1 MAALPD
7 LLSSSLAQKTD
18 AWSARA
24 RASLLGQL
32 PCRAGCSQ
40 CCIGPFPITVL
51 DVDRLRIGLR
61 SLSDEQRERI
71 EQVAQEQVV
80 AMEAAYPMLVQS
92 RYLDQWHDAEI
103 DRLVTEFHQQPCPA
117 LGTQGLCEVYEH
129 RPLACRSMGVP
140 AEQDGITHGACEV
153 QTFVPIV
160 RLSIELRA
168 EEDELARQE
177 SEALA
182 LRTAAVGAKG
192 EELLSPYGFLVCN
205 KPKG

>member
-1 MAALPD
+1 MAAHPD

-18 AWSARA
+18 AWFARA
-24 RASLLGQL
+24 QASLLGQL
-32 PCRAGCSQ
+32 PCGAGCSQ

-51 DVDRLRIGLR
+51 DVDRLRRGLH

-71 EQVAQEQVV
+71 ERVAQAQIV
-80 AMEAAYPMLVQS
+80 AMEAAYPLLAQS

-140 AEQDGITHGACEV
+140 TEQDGITHGACEI

-160 RLSIELRA
+160 RLSIELRV

-177 SEALA
+177 AEALT
-182 LRTAAVGAKG
+182 LRKSIVGAKG
-192 EELLSPYGFLVCN
+192 EELLSPYGFLGFDT
-205 KPKG
+205 P